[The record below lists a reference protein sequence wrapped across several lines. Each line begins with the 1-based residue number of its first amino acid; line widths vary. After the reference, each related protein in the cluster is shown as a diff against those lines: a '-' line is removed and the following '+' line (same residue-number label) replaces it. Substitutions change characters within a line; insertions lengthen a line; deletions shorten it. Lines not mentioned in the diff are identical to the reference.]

1 MVTALAAALIAG
13 FANIPLAVVAAAGA
27 GGFTAAVSSISSVSH
42 IAGLKESLGFMVV
55 LAVIVLRPK
64 NVGQTLGRA

>member
-1 MVTALAAALIAG
+1 
-13 FANIPLAVVAAAGA
+13 VVAAAGA
-27 GGFTAAVSSISSVSH
+27 GAFTAAVSSISSVSH

-64 NVGQTLGRA
+64 SIGQTLGRA